1 MAARSAMLCGV
12 VKDAVGSPLTQLGA
26 SIEEFV
32 CVFDDGMTDAVL
44 AQLPTPSVVR
54 DANQLLLDEE
64 AQPVAPLAA
73 PLALPVKPLYTGIT
87 AINLNGCHNV
97 TDAGLLTISR
107 LCPKLAR
114 LEVYWNTSISDEG
127 IAALCRAECGA
138 NLETLN
144 LSGCQTLTDATAKAM
159 ALHCKR
165 LRRLDVTRCTGMT
178 DISILMFAERL
189 PRLTGLNMYAWHH
202 VKLPQAVKQ
211 FAALGR
217 LAALT
222 FLDLCGAVCGDDE
235 ISSIARGCPALQHLN
250 LTWVAALADGGVTA
264 LAAGCA
270 VLEWLSLH
278 GNNKVTM
285 AGLKALMAAPC
296 AATIHSLDVRGCVH
310 LKEVL
315 DDDFKGLRTAFPKCT
330 TFVLHT

>member
-144 LSGCQTLTDATAKAM
+144 LSGCQTLTD
-159 ALHCKR
+159 
-165 LRRLDVTRCTGMT
+165 
-178 DISILMFAERL
+178 
-189 PRLTGLNMYAWHH
+189 
-202 VKLPQAVKQ
+202 
-211 FAALGR
+211 
-217 LAALT
+217 
-222 FLDLCGAVCGDDE
+222 
-235 ISSIARGCPALQHLN
+235 
-250 LTWVAALADGGVTA
+250 GGVTA